1 MKSASASRNTTRRL
15 PESMSDPRVGQL
27 LADKDAD
34 VGAYARV
41 SNPAALKTVSYAEGA
56 RSSELTI
63 SRDTTNGRQR
73 GQLGFQYPPIALDP
87 VSHSPSFGLASIHVF
102 TAVYGKLSALFIHVW
117 LSGNTF
123 CQVVLQR
130 AAVLEGLYG
139 RAEVSSAPQRHLPVP
154 SVTHAA
160 SVAQFD
166 HAAFVVCL
174 RLEHPDAIVELLGDY
189 AHECLVQKRRI
200 VMTA

>member
-102 TAVYGKLSALFIHVW
+102 TAVYGKLSALFHTCVAVRKYL
-117 LSGNTF
+117 LSGSP
-123 CQVVLQR
+123 
-130 AAVLEGLYG
+130 AASRRLGGTVWARRSL
-139 RAEVSSAPQRHLPVP
+139 VSAPATSTGSER
-154 SVTHAA
+154 
-160 SVAQFD
+160 
-166 HAAFVVCL
+166 
-174 RLEHPDAIVELLGDY
+174 Y
-189 AHECLVQKRRI
+189 ARS
-200 VMTA
+200 